1 MYVRVPMNR
10 YIISSGSTADDLL
23 PVGMALHEMLNR
35 LPITARSKEQPG
47 IRIESG
53 TIVDKAYSGPV
64 LEQVLRENKVMK
76 VTPKS
81 GAYKGV
87 PVVVSPIRD
96 GKGDAIVA
104 IGVVDI
110 TGIFDLATLMEH
122 QSLILEQVCGKDPCP
137 LPGEQIMAKR

>member
-1 MYVRVPMNR
+1 MNR
-10 YIISSGSTADDLL
+10 YVISSGSTADDLL
-23 PVGMALHEMLNR
+23 PVGMALHEMLSR
-35 LPITARSKEQPG
+35 LPITARSKEQHG

-53 TIVDKAYSGPV
+53 VVVDNAYSGPV
-64 LEQVLRENKVMK
+64 LEQVLQENRLMK
-76 VTPKS
+76 VTPKT

-96 GKGDAIVA
+96 EKGDAVVA

-122 QSLILEQVCGKDPCP
+122 QSMILEQVCGKDPCP
-137 LPGEQIMAKR
+137 LPGEQISAKR

>member
-1 MYVRVPMNR
+1 MNR

-53 TIVDKAYSGPV
+53 MIVDKAYSGPV
-64 LEQVLRENKVMK
+64 LEQVLQGNKVMK

-81 GAYKGV
+81 GPYKGV

-96 GKGDAIVA
+96 GNGDVMVA
-104 IGVVDI
+104 IGIVDI

>member
-1 MYVRVPMNR
+1 MNR
-10 YIISSGSTADDLL
+10 YVISSGSTADDLL

-53 TIVDKAYSGPV
+53 VIVDNAYSGPV
-64 LEQVLRENKVMK
+64 LEQVLRENRLMK
-76 VTPKS
+76 VAPKT

-96 GKGDAIVA
+96 DKGDAVVA

-122 QSLILEQVCGKDPCP
+122 QSMILKQVCGKDPCP
-137 LPGEQIMAKR
+137 LPGEQISAKR

>member
-1 MYVRVPMNR
+1 MSR
-10 YIISSGSTADDLL
+10 YIISSISTADDLL
-23 PVGMALHEMLNR
+23 PVGMALHELLNR

-53 TIVDKAYSGPV
+53 TVVDRMYSGPV
-64 LEQVLRENKVMK
+64 LEQVLRENNVMK
-76 VTPKS
+76 VTPKT

-87 PVVVSPIRD
+87 PVIVSPIRD
-96 GKGDAIVA
+96 EKGNAIVA

-122 QSLILEQVCGKDPCP
+122 HSLIIEQVCGKDPCP
-137 LPGEQIMAKR
+137 IPGEQIMSKR

>member
-1 MYVRVPMNR
+1 MNR
-10 YIISSGSTADDLL
+10 YIISSGSSADDLL

-53 TIVDKAYSGPV
+53 VIVDRFYSGPV
-64 LEQVLRENKVMK
+64 LEQVLQENKVMK

-81 GAYKGV
+81 GPYKGV

-96 GKGDAIVA
+96 GSGNAMVA
-104 IGVVDI
+104 IGIVDI

-122 QSLILEQVCGKDPCP
+122 QALILQQVCGKDPCP
-137 LPGEQIMAKR
+137 LPGEQIMAQR

>member
-1 MYVRVPMNR
+1 MNR
-10 YIISSGSTADDLL
+10 YVISSGSTADDLL

-53 TIVDKAYSGPV
+53 AVVDNAYSGPV
-64 LEQVLRENKVMK
+64 LEQVLQENRLMK
-76 VTPKS
+76 VTPKT

-96 GKGDAIVA
+96 EKGDAVVA

-122 QSLILEQVCGKDPCP
+122 QSMILEQVCGKDPCP
-137 LPGEQIMAKR
+137 LPGEQISAKR

>member
-1 MYVRVPMNR
+1 MNR
-10 YIISSGSTADDLL
+10 YIISSGSSADDLL

-53 TIVDKAYSGPV
+53 VIVDRSYSGPV
-64 LEQVLRENKVMK
+64 LELVLQENKVMK

-81 GAYKGV
+81 GPYKGV

-96 GKGDAIVA
+96 GNGNAIAA
-104 IGVVDI
+104 IGIVDI

-122 QSLILEQVCGKDPCP
+122 QAFILEQVCGKDPCP

>member
-1 MYVRVPMNR
+1 LYERIPMNR
-10 YIISSGSTADDLL
+10 YIISSGSAADDLI

-35 LPITARSKEQPG
+35 LPITARSKEYPG

-53 TIVDKAYSGPV
+53 SIVDREYSGPV
-64 LEQVLRENKVMK
+64 LEQVLRENRVMK

-96 GKGDAIVA
+96 GNGDVIVA

-122 QSLILEQVCGKDPCP
+122 QSLILEQVCGKNPCP
-137 LPGEQIMAKR
+137 LPGEQTMAKR

>member
-1 MYVRVPMNR
+1 MNR
-10 YIISSGSTADDLL
+10 YVISSGSTADDLL

-53 TIVDKAYSGPV
+53 VVVDNAYSGPV
-64 LEQVLRENKVMK
+64 LEQVLQENRLMK
-76 VTPKS
+76 VTPKT

-96 GKGDAIVA
+96 EKGDAVVA

-122 QSLILEQVCGKDPCP
+122 QSMILEQVCGKDPCP
-137 LPGEQIMAKR
+137 LPGEQISAKR

>member
-1 MYVRVPMNR
+1 MNR

-53 TIVDKAYSGPV
+53 IVVDRLYSGPV
-64 LEQVLRENKVMK
+64 LEQVLHENKVMK

-81 GAYKGV
+81 GPYKGV

-96 GKGDAIVA
+96 GNGNAMVA
-104 IGVVDI
+104 IGIVDI

-122 QSLILEQVCGKDPCP
+122 QALILQQVCGKDPCP

>member
-104 IGVVDI
+104 VGVVDI

>member
-1 MYVRVPMNR
+1 MKHYFDWKRGLYERVVMNR

-53 TIVDKAYSGPV
+53 IIVDRAYSGPV
-64 LEQVLRENKVMK
+64 LEQVLRENKVVK
-76 VTPKS
+76 LTPKS

-87 PVVVSPIRD
+87 PVVVS
-96 GKGDAIVA
+96 
-104 IGVVDI
+104 
-110 TGIFDLATLMEH
+110 
-122 QSLILEQVCGKDPCP
+122 
-137 LPGEQIMAKR
+137 

>member
-1 MYVRVPMNR
+1 
-10 YIISSGSTADDLL
+10 
-23 PVGMALHEMLNR
+23 MALHEMLSR

-53 TIVDKAYSGPV
+53 VVVDNAYSGPV
-64 LEQVLRENKVMK
+64 LEQVLRENRLMK
-76 VTPKS
+76 VTPKT

-96 GKGDAIVA
+96 EKGDAVVA

-122 QSLILEQVCGKDPCP
+122 QSMILEQVCGKDPCP
-137 LPGEQIMAKR
+137 LPGEQISAKR

>member
-1 MYVRVPMNR
+1 LYERVVMNR
-10 YIISSGSTADDLL
+10 YIISSGSSADDLL

-53 TIVDKAYSGPV
+53 VIVDRTYSGPV
-64 LEQVLRENKVMK
+64 LEQVLQENKVMK

-81 GAYKGV
+81 GPYKGV

-96 GKGDAIVA
+96 GNGNAIAA
-104 IGVVDI
+104 IGIVDI

-122 QSLILEQVCGKDPCP
+122 QALILKQVCGKDPCP